1 MTRAERIDRNL
12 KRLKI
17 LKEQGEIVIR
27 RAAIIQL
34 IRKENESTV
43 EAI

>member
-12 KRLKI
+12 KRLKM

-43 EAI
+43 KAI

>member
-1 MTRAERIDRNL
+1 MTRAERIDQNL
-12 KRLKI
+12 KRLKE

-34 IRKENESTV
+34 IRKENETTAK
-43 EAI
+43 AI